1 MQATESRSRDWS
13 VGAGRIC
20 REGPRP
26 GGFTL
31 IEVLVVIAIIVALVA
46 LLLPDVQAARE
57 AARRI
62 QCANNLKQIGIAL
75 HSYHAA
81 VGSFPVGFLY
91 PAGPVPSTT
100 SPLQYRWSALAQMAP
115 HLEQAN
121 LFNALNFDFP
131 AGSKPT
137 GGLSPFWPF
146 YPANTTAMATT
157 VASFLCPSDGAPPPM
172 AGSGPVNYAFCSGS
186 GVGGGEATGADGTFI
201 LGPPMSLAHLT
212 DGSSDTAAA
221 SEQLLGLAGPYS
233 QTTPEPVPSPVSR
246 AMARVAAGPL
256 TDAVCAGA
264 PSGWLLNKGAGW
276 WDGNYLNT
284 LYNHYETPNSD
295 HYDCITYHNPGW
307 KAARSLHPGGVNAL
321 LCDGHVTFVKDS
333 VNMGPWRALATRSGG
348 EVASSEAF

>member
-1 MQATESRSRDWS
+1 MSGILDD
-13 VGAGRIC
+13 RIASAPSL
-20 REGPRP
+20 RRR
-26 GGFTL
+26 GFTL
-31 IEVLVVIAIIVALVA
+31 IELLVVIAIIGVLVA
-46 LLLPDVQAARE
+46 LLLSAVQAARE

-75 HSYHAA
+75 HNYHAA
-81 VGSFPVGFLY
+81 GGSFPVGFLY
-91 PAGPVPSTT
+91 PNVPVPSTT

-131 AGSKPT
+131 VGYRPT
-137 GGLSPFWPF
+137 GGPSPFWPF

-172 AGSGPVNYAFCSGS
+172 AGSGPVNYAFCAGS
-186 GVGGGEATGADGTFI
+186 GTGGGDATGADGAFI
-201 LGPPMSLAHLT
+201 LGPAMSLANLT
-212 DGSSDTAAA
+212 DGSSQTAAA

-233 QTTPEPVPSPVSR
+233 QTTPDPVPSPASR

-256 TDAVCAGA
+256 TYAACAGA

-284 LYNHYETPNSD
+284 LYNHHEPPNSAR
-295 HYDCITYHNPGW
+295 YDCITYHNPGW
-307 KAARSLHPGGVNAL
+307 KAARSLHPGGVNVL
-321 LCDGHVTFVKDS
+321 LCDGHVGFVKDS
-333 VNMGPWRALATRSGG
+333 VNPSAWRALSTRSGG
-348 EVASSEAF
+348 EVVSSEAF